1 MKKKL
6 TILIPLCLMIIM
18 AMTMSSNVLAANLS
32 GDASFDGKELHINYS
47 QAEFKNK
54 LAKLLPGDEAVL
66 SLSLSNNG
74 KKTTDWYVENEV
86 MKAFEEGSQASGGAY
101 TYEIVYIDQNGDKSV
116 IYSNDKVGGEDSKGL
131 YEATN
136 STDQYFYLGRLNPG
150 KVGVF
155 TIKVK
160 IDGETVSNDY
170 QESLADIN
178 VNFGVEVVDEKA
190 SPNDGSGKNKNA
202 KKVTQPGSKTPHNL
216 VRTGDNVNMMI
227 YVILFA
233 LAATA
238 LAAVLFSYANE
249 RKRRQQ

>member
-1 MKKKL
+1 MKKRSM
-6 TILIPLCLMIIM
+6 ILIPFCLMIIM
-18 AMTMSSNVLAANLS
+18 AMTMSSNVLAATVS
-32 GDASFDGKELHINYS
+32 GDVSYDGKELHINYS

-66 SLSLSNNG
+66 SLSLSSNG

-101 TYEIVYIDQNGDKSV
+101 TFDIVYIDPNGKKNV

-136 STDQYFYLGRLNPG
+136 STNQYFYLGRLRPG

-155 TIKVK
+155 TVKVK

-170 QESLADIN
+170 QRSLADIN
-178 VNFGVEVVDEKA
+178 VNFGVEQVNEKI
-190 SPNDGSGKNKNA
+190 SPDA
-202 KKVTQPGSKTPHNL
+202 KKVTKPGSKTPHNL
-216 VRTGDNVNMMI
+216 VRTGDDTNLMI
-227 YVILFA
+227 YIILFA
-233 LAATA
+233 IAATA

-249 RKRRQQ
+249 KKGGSNEKNS